1 MSDFEDE
8 FMYHSDSEDSDS
20 EDSEPD
26 VDLVNEYYNS
36 NVLTREDPKGD
47 HNDEF
52 MRDDSIREEWSEQ
65 NHWKTCSWGKKNWAH
80 SWEKEGWIH

>member
-52 MRDDSIREEWSEQ
+52 MRDDSIREE
-65 NHWKTCSWGKKNWAH
+65 
-80 SWEKEGWIH
+80 